1 MSAGDAADGRPK
13 LFLVDGTAVAYRSY
27 FAFIR
32 NPLLNS
38 RGENTSAVYG
48 FLLSM
53 LALIEEHQPD
63 YLAVVFDPPPPTFRH
78 QMFPEYKATRERMPD
93 DMRGQLPLINE
104 LLDAMGVRHL
114 MVKGYEADDVIG
126 TLAGQAAGERGMEV
140 FLVTGDK
147 DFMQLVGP
155 NVRMLTFGRPGENAE
170 IIDAGRVEEKMGVPP
185 ERVIEL
191 LGLAGDTSDNVPGV
205 PGVGPKTALKL
216 LAEHGTI
223 EGVLENVGSMKPGK
237 MRQRL
242 EENAYQA
249 RLSRELVTIKRD
261 VPLEGLDPEDLV
273 PAGPDEEKVRS
284 ILTRLEFT
292 SMIDR
297 VIPRAEEEGAGTAER
312 DYHCV
317 DSTAAFEM
325 LLERFKGCTECAV
338 DLETTSLEPMRAGI
352 VGFSFAFREGEA
364 FYLPLNLKAEESDLP
379 PPEKLVEALRPHL
392 EDPAIG
398 KVGQNIKH
406 DMLVLARQGVELQGL
421 TFDTMIASYLVNP
434 GRRSHGLDVLSLE
447 YLGHRNIP
455 ISELIGKGKNQIS
468 FAEVP
473 IPRATE
479 YAAEDADMTLRL
491 KGSFQPLL
499 VEGGLDDLFRNM
511 ELPLVPV
518 LTAMER
524 EGVAVDEAALGALS
538 ESMAA
543 SLAGLEQEIHGLAGE
558 AFNIN
563 SPKQLAGILFEKL
576 RVHDELGIKR
586 IKKTKSGFSTD
597 VTVLQ
602 LLSAHPLPRK
612 LLDFRHLA
620 KLKNT
625 YVDVLPTLVNPET
638 GRIHTSFNQ
647 TVAATGRLSSSN
659 PNLQNIP
666 VRTAT
671 GREIRKAFIPRPGG
685 WKMLSADYSQVE
697 LRILAHLSQ
706 DQGLLSAF
714 ADRDDVHV
722 RTASAMFGVAPDAVT
737 PDQRGQAKTINFG
750 VIYGMGPVRLS
761 REFGVSMAEA
771 RSFIDDYFTTY
782 PGVRAWLDQ
791 SLETAKETLEVATLF
806 GRRRPLPEIDS
817 GDPRVRAAAEN
828 MAVNT
833 PIQGTAADII
843 KRAMLAVAREL
854 ESRNLQSRMIMQVHD
869 ELVFDVHPDEVEPLT
884 TMVKDC
890 MSGAADLSVS
900 LVVDVGVGENW
911 LEAH

>member
-1 MSAGDAADGRPK
+1 MSAREAGNGASR

-32 NPLLNS
+32 NPLINS

-53 LALIEEHQPD
+53 LALIEEHDPD
-63 YLAVVFDPPPPTFRH
+63 YLAVVFDPPPPVFRH
-78 QMFPEYKATRERMPD
+78 QMYPEYKATREKMPD
-93 DMRGQLPLINE
+93 DMRSQLPLINE

-114 MVKGYEADDVIG
+114 MVRGYEADDVIG
-126 TLAGQAAGERGMEV
+126 TLAGQAAGDEGMEV

-147 DFMQLVGP
+147 DFMQLIEPGVS
-155 NVRMLTFGRPGENAE
+155 MLTFARPGESAE
-170 IIDAGRVEEKMGVPP
+170 IIDASRVEEKMGVPP

-191 LGLAGDTSDNVPGV
+191 LGLAGDSSDNVPGV

-223 EGVLENVGSMKPGK
+223 EGILENVGSMKAGK
-237 MRQRL
+237 MRQNL
-242 EENAYQA
+242 EEHADLA

-261 VPLEGLDPEDLV
+261 VPLEGLTPRDLV

-297 VIPRAEEEGAGTAER
+297 VVPREEEEGGGAEGR
-312 DYHCV
+312 DYRCV
-317 DSTAAFEM
+317 DSAAAFDE
-325 LLERFKGCTECAV
+325 LLPRLKGCREFAV
-338 DLETTSLEPMRAGI
+338 DLETTSLEPMTADI
-352 VGFSFAFREGEA
+352 VGFSFASRENEA
-364 FYLPLNLKAEESDLP
+364 FYLPLNLTAEESDLP
-379 PPEKLVEALRPHL
+379 PPDMLVEALRPHL
-392 EDPAIG
+392 ENPAIG
-398 KVGQNIKH
+398 KVGQNIKY
-406 DMLVLARQGVELQGL
+406 DMLVLARNGVELKGIA
-421 TFDTMIASYLVNP
+421 FDTMVASYLINP
-434 GRRSHGLDVLSLE
+434 GRRSHGLDALSME

-468 FAEVP
+468 FSEVP
-473 IPRATE
+473 IPQATE

-491 KGSFQPLL
+491 KGCFEPLL
-499 VEGGLDDLFRNM
+499 AEGGFGELFHDM
-511 ELPLVPV
+511 EMPLVTV
-518 LTAMER
+518 LAAMER
-524 EGVAVDEAALGALS
+524 EGVAVDEKALGALS
-538 ESMAA
+538 EQMAA
-543 SLAGLEQEIHGLAGE
+543 SLGGLEQAIHGLAGE
-558 AFNIN
+558 EFNIN
-563 SPKQLAGILFEKL
+563 SPKQLAVILFEKL
-576 RVHDELGIKR
+576 RVHEELGIKR

-602 LLSAHPLPRK
+602 QLSAHPLPGK
-612 LLDFRHLA
+612 LLEFRHLA

-647 TVAATGRLSSSN
+647 AVAATGRLSSSN

-666 VRTAT
+666 VRTST
-671 GREIRKAFIPRPGG
+671 GREIRKAFIPRAPG

-697 LRILAHLSQ
+697 LRILAHLSR
-706 DQGLLSAF
+706 DEGLLSAF
-714 ADRDDVHV
+714 ADGDDVHR
-722 RTASAMFGVAPDAVT
+722 RTAAAMFGVAPDAVT

-771 RSFIDDYFTTY
+771 RSFIEDYFATY
-782 PGVRAWLDQ
+782 PGVRQWLDQ
-791 SLETAKETLEVATLF
+791 SLETAQQTLEVSTLF

-833 PIQGTAADII
+833 PIQGTAADVI
-843 KRAMLAVAREL
+843 KRAMLAVDREL
-854 ESRNLQSRMIMQVHD
+854 RSQNLQSKMIMQVHD
-869 ELVFDVHPDEVEPLT
+869 ELVFDVHPDEVELLT
-884 TMVKDC
+884 ELVPRC
-890 MSGAADLSVS
+890 MSGAADLSVP
-900 LVVDVGVGENW
+900 LVVDAGVGENW